1 MFLYFCIH
9 SEPEDLT
16 KLTSL
21 NHINITTDTITN
33 TPILAPVTNT
43 PVMKRKKRFFS
54 VDPSLVIGDCQTS
67 LAEALHRR
75 RALRIGVT
83 TLGGGAINGI

>member
-1 MFLYFCIH
+1 MTRLV
-9 SEPEDLT
+9 S
-16 KLTSL
+16 S
-21 NHINITTDTITN
+21 INVTTDTT
-33 TPILAPVTNT
+33 TPALEPAI
-43 PVMKRKKRFFS
+43 KRKKRFFS

-83 TLGGGAINGI
+83 TLGGGASNGI